1 MLPHFMPQFI
11 VDFIA
16 KLNYCIFSFDFLYNY
31 VSLHLVNVQ
40 FNFSYIQPSYY
51 IDLMDIT
58 SGSTLIN
65 IQGNIITLLQIASLH
80 LLILLLHYFIRHK
93 QSLPWYLK
101 CIRKLK
107 EFMTFGVYI
116 QFATSSCLLI
126 CLVSSTEIQRFNH
139 SKTIYAISL
148 SFAIVITLLVFGYL
162 LFTVCKWYEC
172 RDNVKFKAIKYT
184 GQLFDSIRETN
195 AARTFIIKYLFQRIT
210 FCLIA
215 ALWVPSNTYPK
226 LGIYSSLQLVF
237 FIYTVVLRPFDNVK
251 DNLLEIVNEGHYVV
265 LTSSLLFLNS
275 ESKWSQTMEIAYIA
289 IIFSN
294 NIVVCL
300 IALIFLIKSA
310 SRSVMR
316 GN

>member
-1 MLPHFMPQFI
+1 M
-11 VDFIA
+11 
-16 KLNYCIFSFDFLYNY
+16 FL
-31 VSLHLVNVQ
+31 VLV
-40 FNFSYIQPSYY
+40 
-51 IDLMDIT
+51 
-58 SGSTLIN
+58 
-65 IQGNIITLLQIASLH
+65 
-80 LLILLLHYFIRHK
+80 
-93 QSLPWYLK
+93 
-101 CIRKLK
+101 
-107 EFMTFGVYI
+107 
-116 QFATSSCLLI
+116 
-126 CLVSSTEIQRFNH
+126 
-139 SKTIYAISL
+139 
-148 SFAIVITLLVFGYL
+148 YL
-162 LFTVCKWYEC
+162 LFAIYKWYEF
-172 RDNVKFKAIKYT
+172 RDKNKFINIKYT

-210 FCLIA
+210 FCLIS